1 MADRPLRVTRSLVAL
16 SCVALLSAAA
26 GCGGDDEEEGTGA
39 RTGPD
44 RSTQTTERTEA
55 ETTATEPVPE
65 ETGETQ
71 GASPEDQPG
80 GAGDEDV
87 ARSPAFFTGR
97 GGQIGPRVV
106 RVPPFLAIRVELR
119 SSDQESYGLRFGKK
133 SVVTGSGVGSASTT
147 LDGLRPGR
155 SITGTPI
162 GAGNRVRIEASA
174 EPGP

>member
-1 MADRPLRVTRSLVAL
+1 MAAL
-16 SCVALLSAAA
+16 AALLALAVA
-26 GCGGDDEEEGTGA
+26 GCGDDDEPSGDGTEPKATDTATAERTTPKRTNTGA
-39 RTGPD
+39 TG
-44 RSTQTTERTEA
+44 T
-55 ETTATEPVPE
+55 ETTGGTP
-65 ETGETQ
+65 
-71 GASPEDQPG
+71 ASPEDQPG